1 MFFCY
6 LFQARLL
13 ASAFESKLK
22 KMLSS
27 RNLSESALPAIAE
40 NLLKAAIDCSDKQ
53 SDGEGPPSFL
63 MTELEGIYIQFQYAQ
78 RKIDESGNFKKFIVY
93 FIYSQKLQI
102 IMLFIVYKKERTHSV
117 RQRSDAKKKASKI
130 IDNINKWHAKAFS
143 DDEESSDLVT
153 MDDFLSGTFPWQH
166 SGKKGYLFISQIE
179 NRNL

>member
-78 RKIDESGNFKKFIVY
+78 RKIDESGNFKKFIVKNKY
-93 FIYSQKLQI
+93 DLLSIGCI
-102 IMLFIVYKKERTHSV
+102 ILMFSV
-117 RQRSDAKKKASKI
+117 NVMFAIPAIAFLVIDTSK
-130 IDNINKWHAKAFS
+130 S
-143 DDEESSDLVT
+143 E
-153 MDDFLSGTFPWQH
+153 
-166 SGKKGYLFISQIE
+166 Y
-179 NRNL
+179 